1 MEEEEAVHDPTHFFQ
16 GDVHDDAMTTDQ
28 ALVHLLDDYII
39 AHGSSSHSTA
49 FRRLFFYFPEVE
61 EVFVD
66 YFHVISETYLHL
78 CYHSERDVQHKESN
92 RTESGVSAD
101 GFVDMLVSSG
111 VYARTNTK
119 MKRLYLMISQSK
131 QAWDW
136 KIPPA
141 NSTNTKGKT
150 IDDMVVQYERISFA
164 EYVELLGRI
173 ALQLAH
179 ERMTATK
186 RIRRSGGGG
195 NEGSGGEKKQA
206 NTTKVTSSTG
216 GLHASLDMDRN
227 LFLEQL
233 PTLLQKLKKYIL
245 KVNDELQA
253 RNNTNLNRLLQKSTA
268 AARASRRTSVVNVMK
283 TVKLRLEER
292 HNDDVKVVKNV

>member
-1 MEEEEAVHDPTHFFQ
+1 M
-16 GDVHDDAMTTDQ
+16 
-28 ALVHLLDDYII
+28 
-39 AHGSSSHSTA
+39 
-49 FRRLFFYFPEVE
+49 
-61 EVFVD
+61 
-66 YFHVISETYLHL
+66 
-78 CYHSERDVQHKESN
+78 CYHSERDVHHKESN
-92 RTESGVSAD
+92 RSESGVSAD

-141 NSTNTKGKT
+141 SSTNTKGKT

-164 EYVELLGRI
+164 EYVELLGRL

-186 RIRRSGGGG
+186 RIRRSGGGS
-195 NEGSGGEKKQA
+195 GSGGGEKKQA

-233 PTLLQKLKKYIL
+233 PTLLQKLKKYIF

-253 RNNTNLNRLLQKSTA
+253 RSNTNLNRLLQKSAA
-268 AARASRRTSVVNVMK
+268 AARASRRTSVVNVTK

-292 HNDDVKVVKNV
+292 HNDDVKIVKNI